1 MEVSSNNGGGYPDIK
16 ITVEGCE
23 KLAAALKKVS
33 EVRFHGAA
41 KIAAQNIYNRA
52 VNGGTPVRSG
62 ELRLSAGVDVEGED
76 RAVMGYDKDYAPHVE
91 FGHRTRGGG
100 YVPGQHFLQR
110 NVEQEMDNFTKLLEQ
125 ELKKVL

>member
-52 VNGGTPVRSG
+52 VNGGTPVDTG
-62 ELRLSAGVDVEGED
+62 ELRQSAGVDVQGED
-76 RAVMGYDKDYAPHVE
+76 KAIMGYNKHYAPHVE

-100 YVPGQHFLQR
+100 YVQ
-110 NVEQEMDNFTKLLEQ
+110 
-125 ELKKVL
+125 